1 MYTLHERVKK
11 SVILV
16 CKRASIGLIT
26 DQKGLITDAFYGCE
40 KSRENDSAYT
50 VYTVYYGPQVAKST
64 GFENQNNG
72 G

>member
-11 SVILV
+11 SVIFV
-16 CKRASIGLIT
+16 CKRVSIGLIT

-40 KSRENDSAYT
+40 KSRENDT
-50 VYTVYYGPQVAKST
+50 VYSVCYGPQVAKST